1 MLPCICRDSTPTKR
15 VRASPSSVPS
25 CPEADGRNQT
35 PPCCRDEF
43 SAHSECLPQ
52 SLLGLLG
59 ARHLSSHLQA
69 DQSLAAPQLLCSTQL
84 HVENLYTGTSRE
96 QSTHS
101 KGGRRWEGASHFQY
115 EKRMGQGMSN
125 PTSTHQKSRRLAGLQ
140 AVFLGKYPSKNPS
153 HLSQKIWLSTKLLD
167 SSKLAEQAS
176 E

>member
-35 PPCCRDEF
+35 PPCCRNEF

-59 ARHLSSHLQA
+59 AQHLSSHLQA
-69 DQSLAAPQLLCSTQL
+69 DQSLAAPQLLCSARSRAQL

-101 KGGRRWEGASHFQY
+101 KGGKRWEGASRFQY

-125 PTSTHQKSRRLAGLQ
+125 PTSTHQKPRRLAG
-140 AVFLGKYPSKNPS
+140 PS
-153 HLSQKIWLSTKLLD
+153 
-167 SSKLAEQAS
+167 SSFS
-176 E
+176 WIIS